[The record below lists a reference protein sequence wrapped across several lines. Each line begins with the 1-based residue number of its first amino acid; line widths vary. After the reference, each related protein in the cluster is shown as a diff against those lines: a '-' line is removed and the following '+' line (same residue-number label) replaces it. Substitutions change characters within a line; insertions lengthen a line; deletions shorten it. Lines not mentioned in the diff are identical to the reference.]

1 MAEQIYHIKR
11 AMEIVKKDNVKSYN
25 EIKGNEIK
33 SNEKNTINIIPK
45 NNLR

>member
-11 AMEIVKKDNVKSYN
+11 AMEKVKKDN
-25 EIKGNEIK
+25 EIKSNEIK
-33 SNEKNTINIIPK
+33 SNEKKNTINTVIPK

>member
-11 AMEIVKKDNVKSYN
+11 AMEKVKKDN
-25 EIKGNEIK
+25 EIKSNEIK
-33 SNEKNTINIIPK
+33 SNEKKNTTLINVIPK